1 MQSTLLK
8 DQTCFGLWYTW
19 EKFHIRYWC
28 FLSPTAPVLPTL
40 KALVNELNSVSDWYS
55 LGINLDLKRHQ
66 ISEIERNHRGDE
78 KRCKTEIL
86 GCWLDNCAEPTWAAV
101 AEALDL
107 MEVHTVAEKIRHKYI
122 SSTTT
127 TQGIAFL
134 YIKGL

>member
-1 MQSTLLK
+1 MGFSAR
-8 DQTCFGLWYTW
+8 

-28 FLSPTAPVLPTL
+28 FLSPTGPVLPTL
-40 KALVNELNSVSDWYS
+40 KALVNELNSVSDWHS

-86 GCWLDNCAEPTWAAV
+86 GCWLDNSAEPTWAAV

-107 MEVHTVAEKIRHKYI
+107 MEAHTVAEKIQQKYI